1 MTHPIRR
8 RIIESLQDN
17 NLSFTE
23 LLQTVDEA
31 NHGRFGFHLRAL
43 QEFVKL
49 EPSTKKY
56 HLTNRG
62 TLLAHVIQNFRSTS
76 SRREIHKEYAENL
89 VSRDHA
95 LGLYADEKFKRKM
108 LHPFLK
114 AGLLAGEAVLYLAPE
129 HKLDSEIKEI
139 QGYGIDLENLRKEA
153 FTIMSAY
160 EWYLEKGKAQD
171 KTIIANWLELIK
183 EKKNAGFSGIHAIG
197 EMNVF
202 LDYAKK
208 ALLKYEKSLGKKLPR
223 GLCALCLYNT
233 EKLDSDLFP
242 QLINCHS
249 HLISKDIVGQT

>member
-8 RIIESLQDN
+8 RIIESLKDS

-23 LLQTVDEA
+23 LLQVVDEA

-43 QEFVKL
+43 QEFVEL

-56 HLTNRG
+56 RLTDRG
-62 TLLAHVIQNFRSTS
+62 KLLAHVIQNFRSIS
-76 SRREIHKEYAENL
+76 SGREIYKEYAENL

-95 LGLYADEKFKRKM
+95 LVLYADENFKRKI
-108 LHPFLK
+108 LLPFLK
-114 AGLLAGEAVLYLAPE
+114 AGLLADEAVVYLAPE

-139 QGYGIDLENLRKEA
+139 QRYGIDLENLRKEA

-171 KTIIANWLELIK
+171 KTIITNWLKLLK
-183 EKKNAGFSGIHAIG
+183 EKKKAGFSGIQVTG

-208 ALLKYEKSLGKKLPR
+208 ALLKYEKSFGKQLPT

-233 EKLDSDLFP
+233 EKIDKDLIP

-249 HLISKDIVGQT
+249 HLISKDIVGKT